1 MMMRRIFFLIWLM
14 ASVTFAAA
22 AAGPFTVRVACI
34 GDSITY
40 GVGTDDRE
48 TESYPSRLQQ
58 LLGDGYE
65 VGNFGK
71 SGATLLRNGHR
82 PYTGQP
88 EYTQALSFVPDIAVI
103 HLGVNDTDPRDW
115 PNFRD
120 EFVQDYLFLINSLRS
135 VNEDVRILIAE
146 ITPITSDHRRF
157 CSGTGLWQREIRSAI
172 RTVAEVADVQLVD
185 FFTPLF
191 MHPDLI
197 PDAVHPDSMGAM
209 LLARAAYS
217 AITGDFGGLSMPLL
231 YSDGMVLQRDC
242 PISISGIADTGS
254 EVTVKFAGEK
264 RKTMAGTDGKWKV
277 CFRPMPAAVGLT
289 LEISAGGESLVY
301 DNVAI
306 GDVWLCSGQSNMEFP
321 VRDMIGKNDVLASA
335 DDRNLRLFDM
345 KAKWRTD
352 NIAWPAEAVEAV
364 QKLDYYVDTEW
375 VPSNRVTAEK
385 FSAVGYCF
393 GHMLRDSLD
402 VPVGLICNAIGGSTT
417 ESWIDRQTLQQ
428 DFPLILKDWLDN
440 DFVQAWARGRAAKNL
455 DSKNTGK
462 HRHPYE
468 PCYLF
473 EAGIMPLAGYPIKG
487 VIWYQGESNAHNF
500 EVHEKLFGLLV
511 DSWRSYWN
519 NPDLPF
525 YFVQLSSIG
534 RPSWPWFRD
543 SQRRLAEKL
552 THAGMAVS
560 SDLGDSLDVHPKNKR
575 PVGERLARLALHY
588 EYGYS
593 DLVPSGPAVR
603 AAEILD
609 DGKVMVHFNWN
620 EGLTTSDGAPV
631 RTFEVAEYPGLF
643 YPADAVICGDSV
655 VLSCKDVSHPRYVR
669 YGWQP
674 YTRANLVNSSG
685 LPASTFLV
693 DITDTAAPR
702 CGCVL

>member
-1 MMMRRIFFLIWLM
+1 M
-14 ASVTFAAA
+14 ASAAFAAA
-22 AAGPFTVRVACI
+22 GAEPFTVRVACI

-82 PYTGQP
+82 PYTEQP
-88 EYTQALSFVPDIAVI
+88 EFAEALSFVPDIAVI

-120 EFVQDYLFLINSLRS
+120 EFVQDYLYLINSLRS
-135 VNEDVRILIAE
+135 VNENVRILIAE

-157 CSGTGLWQREIRSAI
+157 CSGTELWQREIRSAI

-191 MHPDLI
+191 PHPDLI
-197 PDAVHPDSMGAM
+197 PDAVHPDSRGAM
-209 LLARAAYS
+209 ILASAAYS
-217 AITGDFGGLSMPLL
+217 AITGDFGGLSMPML

-242 PISISGIADTGS
+242 PISISGMADAGS
-254 EVTVKFAGEK
+254 KVTVKFAGEK
-264 RKTMAGTDGKWKV
+264 RKTVAGADGKWKV
-277 CFRPMPAAVGLT
+277 DFRPMPASVGLT
-289 LEISAGGESLVY
+289 IEISAEGERIVY
-301 DNVAI
+301 DNVAV

-321 VRDMIGKNDVLASA
+321 VRSMTGKEEVLASA
-335 DDRNLRLFDM
+335 DDGNLRLFDM

-352 NIAWPAEAVEAV
+352 NTVWPAEAVEAV
-364 QKLDYYVDTEW
+364 QNLDYYKDTEW
-375 VPSNRVTAEK
+375 RVSDRGAAEE

-393 GHMLRDSLD
+393 GRMLRDSLD

-417 ESWIDRQTLQQ
+417 ESWIDRRTLQR
-428 DFPLILKDWLDN
+428 DFPLILKDWLNN
-440 DFVQAWARGRAAKNL
+440 DFVQDWARGRAAKNI
-455 DSKNTGK
+455 DSKNTGM

-473 EAGIMPLAGYPIKG
+473 EAGILPLAEYPVKG

-500 EVHEKLFGLLV
+500 EAHEKLFGLLV

-519 NPDLPF
+519 NPELPF
-525 YFVQLSSIG
+525 YFVQLSSID
-534 RPSWPWFRD
+534 RPSWTWFRD
-543 SQRRLAEKL
+543 SQRRLSEKIP
-552 THAGMAVS
+552 HAGMAVS

-575 PVGERLARLALHY
+575 PVGERLARLALHH
-588 EYGYS
+588 EYGFS
-593 DLVPSGPAVR
+593 DLVPSGPLVR
-603 AAEILD
+603 AAEAAG
-609 DGKVMVHFNWN
+609 DGKVMVNFDWA

-643 YPADAVICGDSV
+643 YPAEAVICGDSV
-655 VLSCKDVSHPRYVR
+655 VLSSKEVSHPHYVR
-669 YGWQP
+669 YAWQP
-674 YTRANLVNSSG
+674 FTRANLVNSSG
-685 LPASTFLV
+685 LPASTFLIV
-693 DITDTAAPR
+693 IPACSGSMQLAQKYNP
-702 CGCVL
+702 